1 MDSRAWDTVMGNVKI
16 HAEVILN
23 QISGIIVGW
32 LIVYFIFPYIGIET
46 NAYNTTASSIIFFI
60 ASYIRMYLIRII
72 FENNNKYKQFKK
84 L

>member
-1 MDSRAWDTVMGNVKI
+1 MGNIKI
-16 HAEVILN
+16 HAEVVLN

-46 NAYNTTASSIIFFI
+46 NVYNTTASTVIFFI
-60 ASYIRMYLIRII
+60 ASYTRMYIIRII
-72 FENNNKYKQFKK
+72 FEKN